1 MAKIYGLK
9 SLKVKFCQNRR
20 SKLGPRTYIY
30 IYIYNSRRRRRS
42 DEAVSLKS
50 GSDLQR
56 YAFICNE
63 YTMALAWYLFL
74 IGWYKAIARVG
85 IIAIL

>member
-1 MAKIYGLK
+1 MKIYGSK

-20 SKLGPRTYIY
+20 SKVGRTSNTY